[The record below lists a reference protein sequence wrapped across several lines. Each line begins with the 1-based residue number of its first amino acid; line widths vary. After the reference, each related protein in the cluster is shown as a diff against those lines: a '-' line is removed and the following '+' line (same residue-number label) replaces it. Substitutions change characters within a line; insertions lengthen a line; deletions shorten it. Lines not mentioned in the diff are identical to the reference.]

1 MQDVLPACLKK
12 PAACGCPGRRQ
23 FQWRASFDL
32 GEPACELTRR
42 VELGQRRRARVRFCQ
57 STSQA
62 FAHIIIEMLRELIDD
77 LGLTLRPEIEA

>member
-1 MQDVLPACLKK
+1 MPDVLPARLKK

-42 VELGQRRRARVRFCQ
+42 VELGQRHGARVCFCQ
-57 STSQA
+57 PIRQP
-62 FAHIIIEMLRELIDD
+62 FAHIVIQMLRELIDD
-77 LGLTLRPEIEA
+77 LGLTLRPEVEA